1 MKINIDIDIAPEETA
16 TLFSRGI
23 SPADFKKAFQKELGE
38 VADEMSAS
46 LERTNQLNAKS
57 YHIQ

>member
-1 MKINIDIDIAPEETA
+1 MKININIDIAPEETA
-16 TLFSRGI
+16 ALFSRGI
-23 SPADFKKAFQKELGE
+23 SPADFKKAFRRELNE

-46 LERTNQLNAKS
+46 LERANHLNAKS